1 MESSHRLL
9 LFFALLLVTLQSAHS
24 QKVDLRPSKII
35 LLPEDRNVTLQC
47 IPSGLQDD
55 PYNVVVITARD
66 RTLYNSSETN
76 KKGKYK
82 LTSLYFIYSVDVLIN
97 SFFSSSSSAS
107 VSVINKT
114 AIEYFDVAEGLS
126 EVRCRINNTVSQE
139 GTTIF
144 AVGAVQLVHDAWNH
158 SSTSP
163 EQQQQ
168 QTSSGT
174 SSNNNNEA
182 NNGNGTKSTLI
193 RCPYSIQPN
202 VTGVVLSLLVNGTE
216 VGRFSPN
223 CKRKFC
229 RCGFLFSNLLF
240 PSLLL
245 SLGPALLQRARHSS
259 RPDGDQRDHPGVPRR
274 PGPQG
279 LCWPRQVQVSAAG
292 QLRQHHRHRRLARV
306 EHQRKRLAADF
317 LLHSSYQ
324 RLLGSCHLLLVRE
337 WL

>member
-76 KKGKYK
+76 KK
-82 LTSLYFIYSVDVLIN
+82 
-97 SFFSSSSSAS
+97 AS

-114 AIEYFDVAEGLS
+114 TIEYFDVAEGLS

-223 CKRKFC
+223 SWGPPSFSVPATLPGLTVTNETILVYRVVLDPKDFAGHGKFKC
-229 RCGFLFSNLLF
+229 LLQVSYGSTTVTVAS
-240 PSLLL
+240 PEWNTSGSGSLLI
-245 SLGPALLQRARHSS
+245 SSFILLISVFS
-259 RPDGDQRDHPGVPRR
+259 V
-274 PGPQG
+274 
-279 LCWPRQVQVSAAG
+279 
-292 QLRQHHRHRRLARV
+292 
-306 EHQRKRLAADF
+306 
-317 LLHSSYQ
+317 
-324 RLLGSCHLLLVRE
+324 LVTFY
-337 WL
+337 